1 MFFNTSRR
9 RKPLSHI
16 KTNHAV
22 MSTSAKK
29 LTQCFFYPK
38 ISAKF
43 APLNCICTYFAP
55 MEVWQIVHEKCIDG
69 SKSFDFAPF

>member
-1 MFFNTSRR
+1 
-9 RKPLSHI
+9 
-16 KTNHAV
+16 

-43 APLNCICTYFAP
+43 APLNCICTYCAP
-55 MEVWQIVHEKCIDG
+55 MEVWQIVRGDAQMVAKVLFFRRI
-69 SKSFDFAPF
+69 